1 MPTKETVRKSGGL
14 VTSTARSARSRR
26 QQCRWHASNRNVGQ
40 RPFVLLRGTSSFN
53 RGWRPRGGSRRFVAR
68 GFWPCACTVGRSSEE
83 PTFLRVVLTIVSLW
97 QKSDERRHRR
107 GSAQNPGDR
116 AASRSETQ
124 SRATSA
130 ARSSPGRWK
139 ALWIIRRVGPF
150 TGRAREGG
158 LGRSLAGSSSSKER
172 GTSSRESAE
181 GRRCAVTGAS
191 EGESSVDATGRKR
204 PRRTTNR
211 NTRSVW
217 GVVKTRHASEA
228 ARKGNSTGSPNETW
242 VPVVVVSLAEAGRTH
257 LWSMTCCVRREAWP
271 QAARERRSRLDLA
284 TEQFAHPSMG
294 GRTRTR

>member
-1 MPTKETVRKSGGL
+1 VPTKETVRKDGGL
-14 VTSTARSARSRR
+14 VISTARSARCRR
-26 QQCRWHASNRNVGQ
+26 QQCRCTRATGTSGNVPSFS
-40 RPFVLLRGTSSFN
+40 RVATSSFN

-68 GFWPCACTVGRSSEE
+68 GSWPCACTVGRSSEE

-97 QKSDERRHRR
+97 QKSDERLHRR

-116 AASRSETQ
+116 AASGSETQ

-228 ARKGNSTGSPNETW
+228 ARKGKAPDR
-242 VPVVVVSLAEAGRTH
+242 RTK
-257 LWSMTCCVRREAWP
+257 RGYP
-271 QAARERRSRLDLA
+271 
-284 TEQFAHPSMG
+284 
-294 GRTRTR
+294 